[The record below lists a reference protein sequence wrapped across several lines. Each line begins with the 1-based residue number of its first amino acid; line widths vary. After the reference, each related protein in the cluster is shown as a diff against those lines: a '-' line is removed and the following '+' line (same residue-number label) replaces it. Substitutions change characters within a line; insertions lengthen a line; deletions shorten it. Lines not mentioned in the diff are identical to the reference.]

1 MRVLLINPRFQLP
14 IDTRTTPHLGIAYLA
29 AFSENRG
36 DEVMVFDQ
44 DIEEVPLRDVVRD
57 YQPDIVG
64 ITSNTPQVKQGW
76 LAAREIKAVKPET
89 FIVQG
94 GPHVSALP
102 EEAAARPE
110 IDVVARG
117 EGEETWV
124 ELCNVLERVKAGNPD
139 FRVRDMTDPKTK
151 ILDKVL
157 GITYMTP
164 EGKIKHTHER
174 PPIDDLDTLP
184 FPAYKYFKME
194 RYSSLQPAID
204 AIDKGKSFSMM
215 TSRGCPYRC
224 TFCSQSVMAEKWRAR
239 SPEHVVKE
247 WHYLVEQFGAQEI
260 GLLDDSANIDRK
272 RLYRMSELLIQENLH
287 KKAQWVMINGIRA
300 NLSDTELLGKM
311 HEAGCK
317 RVAFGVETGDED
329 ILESIDKR
337 VTHDQIRQA
346 FKNARQVGL
355 ETVGFFIIGLP
366 GDTEETMEKT
376 IKFACE
382 LDPLVANFSMM
393 TPYPGTKVWEQV
405 HRNGGRMLVKDWQ
418 DYVFF
423 EGKARY
429 EMGPTTAE
437 AQERKWKE
445 AYRRFYLRPH
455 RILTTLKRESTW
467 KNFPRTLSMAA
478 KIVMPKKTKDA
489 AVKAIIDETQ
499 QVAC

>member
-1 MRVLLINPRFQLP
+1 MRVLIINPRFQLP
-14 IDTRTTPHLGIAYLA
+14 IDTRTTPHLGVAYLA
-29 AFSENRG
+29 AMSERRG
-36 DEVMVFDQ
+36 DEVRVFDQ
-44 DIEEVPLRDVVRD
+44 DVEDVPLREVVRE
-57 YQPDIVG
+57 YQPDLVG

-76 LAAREIKAVKPET
+76 LCAREIKAVKPDT
-89 FIVQG
+89 LIVQG

-110 IDVVARG
+110 IDIVARG
-117 EGEETWV
+117 EGEETWMD
-124 ELCNVLERVKAGNPD
+124 LSRMLENIKAGNSQ
-139 FRVRDMTDPKTK
+139 FRIAELLDPSSK

-157 GITYMTP
+157 GITFMTS
-164 EGKIKHTHER
+164 EGKIRHTHER
-174 PPIDDLDTLP
+174 PAVADLDALP

-239 SPEHVVKE
+239 SPESVVAE
-247 WHYLVEQFGAQEI
+247 WRHLVEDWGAQEI
-260 GLLDDSANIDRK
+260 GILDDSANIDRK
-272 RLYRMSELLIQENLH
+272 RLQRLSELLIQENLH

-300 NLSDTELLGKM
+300 NLSDTDLLGKM
-311 HEAGCK
+311 KEAGCK

-337 VTHDQIRQA
+337 VTHDQIRAA
-346 FKNARQVGL
+346 FKNAKKVGL

-455 RILTTLKRESTW
+455 RVAMTLMRESTW
-467 KNFPRTLSMAA
+467 KNFPRTLRMATR
-478 KIVMPKKTKDA
+478 IVLPKKTKGEKVQA
-489 AVKAIIDETQ
+489 LIDETRQ
-499 QVAC
+499 AAA

>member
-29 AFSENRG
+29 AMSERRG
-36 DEVMVFDQ
+36 DEVAVFDQ
-44 DIEEVPLRDVVRD
+44 DVEEEKLTDFVRRF
-57 YQPDIVG
+57 QPDLVG
-64 ITSNTPQVKQGW
+64 IGTNTPQVKQGW
-76 LAAREIKAVKPET
+76 LCAREVKSVLPNVV
-89 FIVQG
+89 IVQG

-102 EEAAARPE
+102 EESAARPE
-110 IDVVARG
+110 IDIVARG
-117 EGEETWV
+117 EGEDTWIDIS
-124 ELCNVLERVKAGNPD
+124 NNLEQWRAGNPNFKAQD
-139 FRVRDMTDPKTK
+139 LHDPQTK
-151 ILDKVL
+151 MLDKIL
-157 GITYMTP
+157 GITYMTTA
-164 EGKIKHTHER
+164 GKIRHTYER
-174 PPIDDLDTLP
+174 PSVVDLDALP
-184 FPAYKYFKME
+184 FPAYKYFKMD
-194 RYSSLQPAID
+194 RYSSLQPAMD
-204 AIDKGKSFSMM
+204 AIEKGKSFSMM

-239 SPEHVVKE
+239 SPESVIAE
-247 WHYLVEQFGAQEI
+247 WKHLVEDYGAQEI
-260 GLLDDSANIDRK
+260 GILDDSANIDRK
-272 RLYRMSELLIQENLH
+272 RLHRLSELLIQEGLH
-287 KKAQWVMINGIRA
+287 TKAQWVMINGIRA
-300 NLSDTELLGKM
+300 NLADTELLGKM
-311 HEAGCK
+311 KEAGCK

-337 VTHDQIRQA
+337 VTHDQIRAA
-346 FKNARQVGL
+346 FQNAKKVGL

-455 RILTTLKRESTW
+455 RVMMTLKRESTW

-478 KIVMPKKTKDA
+478 KIVLPKKTKDA
-489 AVKAIIDETQ
+489 QVKAIIDETQ

>member
-29 AFSENRG
+29 AVSERRG
-36 DEVMVFDQ
+36 DKVAVFDQ
-44 DIEEVPLRDVVRD
+44 DVEDVKLTDFVRQF
-57 YQPDIVG
+57 QPDLVG
-64 ITSNTPQVKQGW
+64 IGTNTPQVKQGW
-76 LAAREIKAVKPET
+76 LCAREVKSVLPDVPV
-89 FIVQG
+89 VQG

-102 EEAAARPE
+102 EESAARPE
-110 IDVVARG
+110 IDIVVRG
-117 EGEETWV
+117 EGEDTWIDIS
-124 ELCNVLERVKAGNPD
+124 NHLEQWRAANPHFKA
-139 FRVRDMTDPKTK
+139 RDLHDPANKL
-151 ILDKVL
+151 LDKIL
-157 GITYMTP
+157 GITYMTT
-164 EGKIKHTHER
+164 EGKIRHTHER
-174 PPIDDLDTLP
+174 PAVANLDALP
-184 FPAYKYFKME
+184 FPAYRYFKME
-194 RYSSLQPAID
+194 RYSSLQPAMD
-204 AIDKGKSFSMM
+204 AIEKGKSFSMM

-239 SPEHVVKE
+239 SPENVVLE
-247 WHYLVEQFGAQEI
+247 WHHLVDDLGAQEI
-260 GLLDDSANIDRK
+260 GILDDSANIDRK
-272 RLYRMSELLIQENLH
+272 RLYRLSELLIKEGLH

-300 NLSDTELLGKM
+300 NLADVELLGMMK
-311 HEAGCK
+311 EAGCK

-346 FKNARQVGL
+346 FKNAKKVGL

-376 IKFACE
+376 IRFACE

-455 RILTTLKRESTW
+455 RIAMTLMRESTW
-467 KNFPRTLSMAA
+467 KNFPRTLRMAT
-478 KIVMPKKTKDA
+478 KIVLPKKTKGA
-489 AVKAIIDETQ
+489 KVKAQIDETQ
-499 QVAC
+499 QATV